1 MANTIPEMANTTPEV
16 AIKINN
22 DIINELNPT
31 QEHFLKKYLLEN
43 RLTHELHLLSQPNCC
58 QLFGPPFK
66 STPEQQEGYQ
76 FPLLRFFFN
85 NFIGTFPFIASNKPE
100 DQLSFWQDTV
110 QEFLESF
117 NLKNISDSQERQD
130 NTTKRRQINKKMLSS
145 LLLFF
150 NSMLITGQDLEYLHN
165 EHLKPSETGALDKIR
180 KKPSYLENG
189 VSLED
194 FGGLDEYEK
203 MKFTNDLNLNI
214 VAVKHIKEQSGSGS
228 DSAGASRWNIFKEVS
243 RLSPY
248 SSNPGRHNYEFIIHF
263 TKREMDKEGI
273 YHYTSYF
280 IPRPYH
286 DFKKLEHDLKKKYPG
301 LMSTD
306 VPKLPQKLKRDDGVL
321 KKRDSE
327 SSQSLPRGDSFD
339 TLGNNSHDD
348 LSFKTAST
356 LNSRSATPEQPQSLA
371 RERLRLAL
379 RSYLNNLIKHNEII
393 HSDVF
398 HHFVFNPHLQYGK
411 LSPTEVH
418 DYENR
423 LQHEKAKAETQFE
436 FQKQTAN
443 AILELGKNF
452 DEFKKKLIMNPE
464 ALTEI
469 FEEIGESP
477 KVENLSPLLKTF
489 VEWSKLEVAATLY
502 QVFLSVDNSS
512 EWLLKCRK
520 FHALFPYNIVY
531 GILKFTNPMKI
542 VSRIIDLLLAN
553 FPSFSLPLFGFSSSK
568 ELSDASK
575 STKARNLLSLMF
587 IMLLDEDLNDFKK
600 ELKNLK
606 EEKLSGNMKYEP
618 FLQRIENY
626 VIIADDSVVEGIK
639 EHSRDSG
646 KDLLLTLLS
655 TDNLEPVLNAQD
667 QNTYNDI
674 ARSYESY
681 EEINDKEKLSE
692 SELYF
697 NLKQYWLILLRK
709 KDKDLMKQLWQEP
722 ELTRLIKKF
731 LTIFYQPLMR
741 VFAKCDIHLVF
752 KDFQRFMDDLLNEL
766 TQLSE
771 GDMYY
776 MSPFEIFERSRAVF
790 DRHENALW
798 GFIHN
803 LYVKDDEKLFLNII
817 KWIEKFLFML
827 RIKFTDPPKVT
838 INLKSAMPQDVDQNL
853 LLQQLNQK
861 ISKTLQKRAILKQY
875 LNKKAQLDEVVNT
888 QNAIDDQWNYVND
901 GMLPEISGG
910 DFGINDDD
918 IDDFNLLHKET
929 EANADSALD
938 KDLHMK
944 LSKLEKELDAF
955 GTSEID
961 KFDDLLRTHLD
972 ELLAKIQ

>member
-1 MANTIPEMANTTPEV
+1 MASTNPDMTTEM
-16 AIKINN
+16 NN
-22 DIINELNPT
+22 DILIDLNPT

-43 RLTHELHLLSQPNCC
+43 RLTQELHLLSQPNCC

-66 STPEQQEGYQ
+66 STPEQMEEYQ
-76 FPLLRFFFN
+76 FPLLRFFFD
-85 NFIGTFPFIASNKPE
+85 NFIATFPFIATNKAE

-145 LLLFF
+145 LLLFY
-150 NSMLITGQDLEYLHN
+150 NSMLITEKDLDYLHN

-180 KKPSYLENG
+180 KKPSSLEIG
-189 VSLED
+189 ASLED

-214 VAVKHIKEQSGSGS
+214 VAVKRINNQNGSGS

-248 SSNPGRHNYEFIIHF
+248 SNNTVRHNYEFVIQY
-263 TKREMDKEGI
+263 TKREADKEGT

-286 DFKKLEHDLKKKYPG
+286 EFKKLEHDLKKKYPG

-306 VPKLPQKLKRDDGVL
+306 VPKLPEKLKRDDGISRKPEL
-321 KKRDSE
+321 E
-327 SSQSLPRGDSFD
+327 PSLLSRNSSFD
-339 TLGNNSHDD
+339 TNEDSTQDD
-348 LSFKTAST
+348 LSFKTASS
-356 LNSRSATPEQPQSLA
+356 LALGSVTPEPQSLA

-379 RSYLNNLIKHNEII
+379 RGYLSNLIKHNEII
-393 HSDVF
+393 HSDIF
-398 HHFVFNPHLQYGK
+398 YHFVFNPHLQYAK
-411 LSPTEVH
+411 LPPTELH

-423 LQHEKAKAETQFE
+423 LEHEKAKAETQLE
-436 FQKQTAN
+436 FQKQTAT
-443 AILELGKNF
+443 AIIELGKNF

-469 FEEIGESP
+469 FEEIGKSP

-531 GILKFTNPMKI
+531 GILKFTNPMKM

-553 FPSFSLPLFGFSSSK
+553 FPSFSLPLFGFSGSK
-568 ELSDASK
+568 ELADASK

-600 ELKNLK
+600 ELKTLK
-606 EEKLSGNMKYEP
+606 DEKLSSNMKYEA

-626 VIIADDSVVEGIK
+626 VNIADESVVETIK
-639 EHSRDSG
+639 EDSRNSG
-646 KDLLLTLLS
+646 EDLLLTLLS
-655 TDNLEPVLNAQD
+655 TDRLEPVLNAQD
-667 QNTYNDI
+667 KNTFTDI
-674 ARSYESY
+674 AKSYQSY
-681 EEINDKEKLSE
+681 EEIKDKEKLSE

-709 KDKDLMKQLWQEP
+709 KDKDLMKQLWQEQ

-752 KDFQRFMDDLLNEL
+752 KDFQRFMDDLLSEL

-817 KWIEKFLFML
+817 KWIEKFLYML
-827 RIKFTDPPKVT
+827 RIKFTDSPKVT
-838 INLKSAMPQDVDQNL
+838 IDLKSAMPPDVDQSL
-853 LLQQLNQK
+853 LLQQLNQR
-861 ISKTLQKRAILKQY
+861 ITKTLQKRSILKQY
-875 LNKKAQLDEVVNT
+875 LNKKAQSDEIVGT
-888 QNAIDDQWNYVND
+888 QDALDDQWNYLNE
-901 GMLPEISGG
+901 GMLPEITGG
-910 DFGINDDD
+910 DLGINDED

-929 EANADSALD
+929 EANTDSALD
-938 KDLHMK
+938 RDLQMK

-955 GTSEID
+955 GTSELD
-961 KFDDLLRTHLD
+961 KFDVLLRTQLD
-972 ELLAKIQ
+972 GLLKNTH